1 MYPDVD
7 RPSKTIIPITNQ
19 AAVVITVRTAD
30 YIGIAELAHHSHEAP
45 RWECQV
51 WDRDSG
57 ECTYDA
63 TFRNEAAARAW
74 LVAMCGKET

>member
-1 MYPDVD
+1 MYPDIVD
-7 RPSKTIIPITNQ
+7 KPTAAILHQ

-30 YIGIAELAHHSHEAP
+30 YIGIAELTHYSESS
-45 RWECQV
+45 RWECRV

-57 ECTYDA
+57 ECTCDA

>member
-1 MYPDVD
+1 MYPDNVD
-7 RPSKTIIPITNQ
+7 KPTVAIPYN

-30 YIGIAELAHHSHEAP
+30 YIGIAEIVHNSHEPP
-45 RWECQV
+45 RWECRT

-57 ECTYDA
+57 ECLCDA

-74 LVAMCGKET
+74 LLAMCGKDV